1 MKKIASDMKNG
12 ACNSLAK
19 EDLEKILVLLE
30 DRKLLLV
37 RSPAACANCAYW
49 ACCDEHVR
57 CTDGLAKFL
66 YRGLKEEI

>member
-30 DRKLLLV
+30 DRELLLLV
-37 RSPAACANCAYW
+37 RSPAACT
-49 ACCDEHVR
+49 EP
-57 CTDGLAKFL
+57 
-66 YRGLKEEI
+66 